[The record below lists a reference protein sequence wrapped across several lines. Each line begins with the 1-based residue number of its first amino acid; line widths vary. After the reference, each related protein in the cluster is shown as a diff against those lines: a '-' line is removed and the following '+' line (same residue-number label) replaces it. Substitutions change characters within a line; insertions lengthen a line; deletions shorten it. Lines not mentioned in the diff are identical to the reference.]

1 MKRWIHMQRNR
12 RKGVLGKGVNCG
24 YRNWTPIRSFGGTIW
39 LQRQPSHL
47 LRRDVTG
54 TTTHFLLVAV
64 VVLGLE
70 FFIGG
75 TVHAAGGFLKGLATA
90 GHLYEAH

>member
-1 MKRWIHMQRNR
+1 MAGLSTTQFVAWSGQDGF
-12 RKGVLGKGVNCG
+12 KGNK
-24 YRNWTPIRSFGGTIW
+24 
-39 LQRQPSHL
+39 PSHL
-47 LRRDVTG
+47 LRRDVTS
-54 TTTHFLLVAV
+54 TATLLLLVAV

-70 FFIGG
+70 FFVSG

>member
-1 MKRWIHMQRNR
+1 MVSNGNK
-12 RKGVLGKGVNCG
+12 
-24 YRNWTPIRSFGGTIW
+24 
-39 LQRQPSHL
+39 PSNL
-47 LRRDVTG
+47 LRRDVTS
-54 TTTHFLLVAV
+54 TATLLLLVAV

-70 FFIGG
+70 FFVSG